1 MMGKPVA
8 FITGCSNGGIGA
20 ALCSSFIAKGYIV
33 YATARSVE
41 AMSDLTHENVRKL
54 VVDVTNDLSV
64 ANGIT
69 TVYTETEG
77 IDVLVSNAGYSH
89 IGPLLDTTFEEGLK
103 VVQTNFFGFVRLV
116 KNVAPLMAKRK
127 QGTVVAIGS
136 ILGEMATPFQGFYNA
151 SKAALHSY
159 TETLRMECQPLKVN
173 VVLVAPGS
181 IKSNISVKSTYTVP
195 EDSFYKAFEKQ
206 IKHVMYQSQTKDYGV
221 MDTDE
226 FAAIVVG
233 KIISP
238 KPPQYLSLGGFST
251 KMWILTWLP
260 RTTALAMIWTLAQ
273 QEPKPGTY
281 GPM

>member
-1 MMGKPVA
+1 MSKPVA

-20 ALCSSFIAKGYIV
+20 ALVTRFVAKGYVV

-54 VVDVTNDLSV
+54 AVDVTDDESV
-64 ANGIT
+64 AVGIKQ
-69 TVYTETEG
+69 VYSETEG

-89 IGPLLDTTFEEGLK
+89 IGPLLDTPFEEGLK

-116 KNVAPLMAKRK
+116 KNVLPLMGQRKR
-127 QGTVVAIGS
+127 GTVVAIGS

-159 TETLRMECQPLKVN
+159 TETLRMECQPLNVK
-173 VVLVAPGS
+173 VVLIAPGS
-181 IKSNISVKSTYTVP
+181 IKSNISAKSAYTVP
-195 EDSFYKAFEKQ
+195 EDSFYKSFEKQ

-233 KIISP
+233 KISSP
-238 KPPQYLSLGGFST
+238 KPPQYLSIGGFTT
-251 KMWILTWLP
+251 KMWILKWLP
-260 RTTALAMIWTLAQ
+260 RTTAEALIWYLAQ

-281 GPM
+281 GPV